1 MEFGN
6 NRETVK
12 CSECGLGVYEGYGIA
27 TSYSQAR
34 WKYLCKDCYLKLK
47 EKGYDSKSEHPIFPI
62 QINVH
67 NLMMVPED
75 VPNDDRWVLNEKGE
89 KVQYYSG
96 EWYIFSDYYEEA
108 QRVYSTPKLW
118 YDIPQFDT
126 SRTELDKLSKEE
138 LIKLILK
145 ERGNK

>member
-1 MEFGN
+1 M
-6 NRETVK
+6 
-12 CSECGLGVYEGYGIA
+12 
-27 TSYSQAR
+27 
-34 WKYLCKDCYLKLK
+34 KLK
-47 EKGYDSKSEHPIFPI
+47 KPGMIKVSEHPIFPI

-89 KVQYYSG
+89 KVQYHSG
-96 EWYIFSDYYEEA
+96 EWYIVSDYYEEA
-108 QRVYSTPKLW
+108 QCVYSTPKLW

-126 SRTELDKLSKEE
+126 SRTELEKLSKEE
-138 LIKLILK
+138 LIELVIK